1 MVQSDPKQGEKP
13 NGQDEKVDLRKHRKR
28 LTTPEEKEYI
38 YQMRKKYKEEDLK
51 EKMARISKEL
61 NLWKRK
67 KKLKRKKK
75 IKH

>member
-1 MVQSDPKQGEKP
+1 MVRSNFTDGAKQMVQSDPKQGEKP

-61 NLWKRK
+61 DL
-67 KKLKRKKK
+67 
-75 IKH
+75 